1 MKILILDAATFGED
15 IDISKFNELGEVTV
29 YAKSTKKEAL
39 ERLEAVNPDAV
50 ITNKVVIGN
59 DEMQAAPNLKIILE
73 AATGY
78 NNIDIECARTLRIK
92 VANVAGYSTM
102 SVVQHTFALF
112 FYLYEKM
119 RYYDDYVKSGEYSKS
134 TIFTNFSNVFGEL
147 AGKTWGI
154 VGLGHIGS
162 RVADAARAFGCK
174 VVYYS
179 ASGNTYDT
187 EYQKVDLDT
196 LLKES
201 DIISIHAPL
210 NQYTKDLFN
219 YENLKKMKKSA
230 YLINVGRGPIVNDA
244 DLAKALNEGEIA
256 GAGLDVLTTEPMP
269 ADNPLLAI
277 KDSNKLVIT
286 PHNAWATYEARV
298 RLLDEI
304 YNNLNSFINGEERNL
319 VV

>member
-1 MKILILDAATFGED
+1 MKILILDGATFGED
-15 IDISKFNELGEVTV
+15 IDISKFNELGEVIV
-29 YAKSTKKEAL
+29 YAESTKQQVL
-39 ERLEAVNPDAV
+39 ERLKDVNPDAV
-50 ITNKVVIGN
+50 IVNKIVMGKE
-59 DEMQAAPNLKIILE
+59 EMYTASNLKIILE

-78 NNIDIECARTLRIK
+78 NNIDIECAKALNIR

-102 SVVQHTFALF
+102 SVVQHTFAHL

-119 RYYDDYVKSGEYSKS
+119 RYYDDYVKSGDYSNS
-134 TIFTNFSNVFGEL
+134 TIFTNFGNVFNEL

-154 VGLGHIGS
+154 VGLGNIGR
-162 RVADAARAFGCK
+162 RVADVAKAFGCK

-187 EYQKVDLDT
+187 EYEKVELDD
-196 LLKES
+196 LLKNS

-210 NQYTKDLFN
+210 NKYTENLMN
-219 YENLKKMKKSA
+219 YENFKKMKNTA
-230 YLINVGRGPIVNDA
+230 YLINMGRGPIVNEA
-244 DLAKALNEGEIA
+244 DLAKAINEGEIA
-256 GAGLDVLTTEPMP
+256 GAVLDVLTKEPMSS
-269 ADNPLLAI
+269 DNPLLTI

-304 YNNLNSFINGEERNL
+304 YNNLKSFINGEARN
-319 VV
+319 VVI

>member
-162 RVADAARAFGCK
+162 RVADAAKAFGCK

-187 EYQKVDLDT
+187 EYEKVDLDT

-210 NQYTKDLFN
+210 NRYTKDLFN

>member
-187 EYQKVDLDT
+187 EYEKVDIDT

>member
-162 RVADAARAFGCK
+162 RVADAARSFGCK

-187 EYQKVDLDT
+187 EYEKVDLDT

>member
-15 IDISKFNELGEVTV
+15 LDISKFNELGEVTV

-187 EYQKVDLDT
+187 EYEKVDLDT

-269 ADNPLLAI
+269 ADNQLLAI

>member
-219 YENLKKMKKSA
+219 YENLKKMKRSA

>member
-1 MKILILDAATFGED
+1 MKILILDGATFGED
-15 IDISKFNELGEVTV
+15 IDISKFNELGEVIV
-29 YAKSTKKEAL
+29 YAESSKQQVL
-39 ERLEAVNPDAV
+39 ERLKNVNPDAV
-50 ITNKVVIGN
+50 IVNKIVMGKE
-59 DEMQAAPNLKIILE
+59 EMYTASNLKIILE

-78 NNIDIECARTLRIK
+78 NNIDIECAKALNIR

-102 SVVQHTFALF
+102 SVVQHTFAHL

-119 RYYDDYVKSGEYSKS
+119 RYYDDYVKSGDYSNS
-134 TIFTNFSNVFGEL
+134 TIFTNFGNVFNEL

-154 VGLGHIGS
+154 VGLGNIGR
-162 RVADAARAFGCK
+162 RVADVAKAFGCK

-187 EYQKVDLDT
+187 KYEKVELDD
-196 LLKES
+196 LLKNS

-210 NQYTKDLFN
+210 NKYTENLMN
-219 YENLKKMKKSA
+219 YENFKKMKNTA
-230 YLINVGRGPIVNDA
+230 YLINMGRGPIVNEA
-244 DLAKALNEGEIA
+244 DLAKAINEGEIA
-256 GAGLDVLTTEPMP
+256 GAGLDVLTKEPMSS
-269 ADNPLLAI
+269 DNPLLTI

-304 YNNLNSFINGEERNL
+304 YNNLKSFINGEARN
-319 VV
+319 VVI

>member
-1 MKILILDAATFGED
+1 MKILILDGATFGED
-15 IDISKFNELGEVTV
+15 IDISKFNELGEVIV
-29 YAKSTKKEAL
+29 YAESTKQQVL
-39 ERLEAVNPDAV
+39 ERLKDVNPDAV
-50 ITNKVVIGN
+50 IVNKIVMGKE
-59 DEMQAAPNLKIILE
+59 EMYTASNLKIILE

-78 NNIDIECARTLRIK
+78 NNIDIECAKALNIR

-102 SVVQHTFALF
+102 SVVQHTFAHL

-119 RYYDDYVKSGEYSKS
+119 RYYDDYVKSGDYSNS
-134 TIFTNFSNVFGEL
+134 TIFTNFGNVFNEL

-154 VGLGHIGS
+154 VGLGNIGR
-162 RVADAARAFGCK
+162 RVADVAKAFGCK

-187 EYQKVDLDT
+187 EYEKVELDD
-196 LLKES
+196 LLKNS

-210 NQYTKDLFN
+210 NKYTENLMN
-219 YENLKKMKKSA
+219 YENFKKMKNTA
-230 YLINVGRGPIVNDA
+230 YLINMGRGPIVNEA
-244 DLAKALNEGEIA
+244 DLAKAINEDEIA
-256 GAGLDVLTTEPMP
+256 GAGLDVLTKEPMS
-269 ADNPLLAI
+269 ADNPLLTI

-304 YNNLNSFINGEERNL
+304 YNNLKSFINGEARN
-319 VV
+319 VVV

>member
-1 MKILILDAATFGED
+1 MKILILDGATFGED
-15 IDISKFNELGEVTV
+15 IDISKFNELGEVIV
-29 YAKSTKKEAL
+29 YAESTKEQVL
-39 ERLEAVNPDAV
+39 ERLKEVNPDAV
-50 ITNKVVIGN
+50 IVNKIVMGEE
-59 DEMQAAPNLKIILE
+59 EMHTASNLKIILE

-78 NNIDIECARTLRIK
+78 NNIDIECAKSLNIR

-102 SVVQHTFALF
+102 SVVQHTFAHL

-119 RYYDDYVKSGEYSKS
+119 RYYDDYVKSGEYSNS
-134 TIFTNFSNVFGEL
+134 TIFTNFSNVFNEL

-154 VGLGHIGS
+154 VGLGHIGT
-162 RVADAARAFGCK
+162 RVADVAKAFGCK

-187 EYQKVDLDT
+187 EYEKVDLDD
-196 LLKES
+196 LLKKS

-210 NQYTKDLFN
+210 NKYTENLMN
-219 YENLKKMKKSA
+219 YENFKKMKKTA
-230 YLINVGRGPIVNDA
+230 YLINMGRGPIVNEA
-244 DLAKALNEGEIA
+244 DLARAINEGEIA
-256 GAGLDVLTTEPMP
+256 GAGLDVLTKEPMS

-277 KDSNKLVIT
+277 KDSDKLVIT

-304 YNNLNSFINGEERNL
+304 YNNLKSFINGEARN
-319 VV
+319 VVV

>member
-162 RVADAARAFGCK
+162 RVADAARALGCK

-179 ASGNTYDT
+179 ASGHTYDT
-187 EYQKVDLDT
+187 EYEKVDLDT

>member
-1 MKILILDAATFGED
+1 MKILILDGATFGED
-15 IDISKFNELGEVTV
+15 IDISKFNELGEVIV
-29 YAKSTKKEAL
+29 YAESTKQQVL
-39 ERLEAVNPDAV
+39 ERLKDVNPDAV
-50 ITNKVVIGN
+50 IVNKIVMGKE
-59 DEMQAAPNLKIILE
+59 EMYTASNLKIILE

-78 NNIDIECARTLRIK
+78 NNIDIECANALNIR

-102 SVVQHTFALF
+102 SVVQHTFAHL

-119 RYYDDYVKSGEYSKS
+119 RYYDDYVKSGDYSNS
-134 TIFTNFSNVFGEL
+134 TIFTNFGNVFNEL

-154 VGLGHIGS
+154 VGLGNIGR
-162 RVADAARAFGCK
+162 RVADVAKAFGCK

-187 EYQKVDLDT
+187 EYEKVELDD
-196 LLKES
+196 LLKNS

-210 NQYTKDLFN
+210 NKYTENLMN
-219 YENLKKMKKSA
+219 YENFKKMKNTA
-230 YLINVGRGPIVNDA
+230 YLINMGRGPIVNEA
-244 DLAKALNEGEIA
+244 DLAKAINEGEIA
-256 GAGLDVLTTEPMP
+256 GAGLDVLTKEPMS
-269 ADNPLLAI
+269 ADNPLLTI

-304 YNNLNSFINGEERNL
+304 YSNLKSFINGEARN
-319 VV
+319 VVI

>member
-1 MKILILDAATFGED
+1 MI
-15 IDISKFNELGEVTV
+15 V
-29 YAKSTKKEAL
+29 YAESTKQQVL
-39 ERLEAVNPDAV
+39 ERLKDVNPDAV
-50 ITNKVVIGN
+50 IVNKIVMGKE
-59 DEMQAAPNLKIILE
+59 EMYTASNLKIILE

-78 NNIDIECARTLRIK
+78 NNIDIECAKALNIR

-102 SVVQHTFALF
+102 SVVQHTFAHL

-119 RYYDDYVKSGEYSKS
+119 RYYDDYVKSGDYSNS
-134 TIFTNFSNVFGEL
+134 TIFTNFGNVFNEL

-154 VGLGHIGS
+154 VGLGNIGR
-162 RVADAARAFGCK
+162 RVADVAKAFGCK

-187 EYQKVDLDT
+187 EYEKVELDD
-196 LLKES
+196 LLKNS

-210 NQYTKDLFN
+210 NKYTENLMN
-219 YENLKKMKKSA
+219 YENFKKMKNTA
-230 YLINVGRGPIVNDA
+230 YLINMGRGPIVNEA
-244 DLAKALNEGEIA
+244 DLAKAINEGEIA
-256 GAGLDVLTTEPMP
+256 GAGLDVLTKEPMSS
-269 ADNPLLAI
+269 DNPLLTI

-304 YNNLNSFINGEERNL
+304 YNNLKSFINGEARN
-319 VV
+319 VVI

>member
-187 EYQKVDLDT
+187 EYEKVDLDT

-219 YENLKKMKKSA
+219 YENIKKMKKSA

-286 PHNAWATYEARV
+286 PHHAWATYEARV

>member
-1 MKILILDAATFGED
+1 MKILILDGATFGED
-15 IDISKFNELGEVTV
+15 IDISKFNELGEVIV
-29 YAKSTKKEAL
+29 YAESTKQQVL
-39 ERLEAVNPDAV
+39 ERLKNVNPDAV
-50 ITNKVVIGN
+50 IVNKIVMGKE
-59 DEMQAAPNLKIILE
+59 EMYTASNLKIILE

-78 NNIDIECARTLRIK
+78 NNIDIECAKALNIR

-102 SVVQHTFALF
+102 SVVQHTFAHL

-119 RYYDDYVKSGEYSKS
+119 RYYDDYVKSGDYSNS
-134 TIFTNFSNVFGEL
+134 TIFTNFGNVFNEL

-154 VGLGHIGS
+154 VGLGNIGR
-162 RVADAARAFGCK
+162 RVADVAKAFGCK

-187 EYQKVDLDT
+187 EYEKVELDD
-196 LLKES
+196 LLKNS

-210 NQYTKDLFN
+210 NKYTENLMN
-219 YENLKKMKKSA
+219 YENFKKMKNTA
-230 YLINVGRGPIVNDA
+230 YLINMGRGPIVNEA
-244 DLAKALNEGEIA
+244 DLAKAINEGEIA
-256 GAGLDVLTTEPMP
+256 GAGLDVLTKEPMS
-269 ADNPLLAI
+269 ADNSLLTI

-304 YNNLNSFINGEERNL
+304 YNNLKSFINGEARN
-319 VV
+319 VVI

>member
-1 MKILILDAATFGED
+1 MKILILDGATFGED
-15 IDISKFNELGEVTV
+15 IDISKFNELGEVIV
-29 YAKSTKKEAL
+29 YAESTKQQVL
-39 ERLEAVNPDAV
+39 ERLKDVNPDAV
-50 ITNKVVIGN
+50 IVNKIVMGKE
-59 DEMQAAPNLKIILE
+59 EMYTASNLKIILE

-78 NNIDIECARTLRIK
+78 NNIDIECAKALNIR

-102 SVVQHTFALF
+102 SVVQHTFAHL

-119 RYYDDYVKSGEYSKS
+119 RYYDDYVKSGDYSNS
-134 TIFTNFSNVFGEL
+134 TIFTNFGNVFIEL

-154 VGLGHIGS
+154 VGLGNIGR
-162 RVADAARAFGCK
+162 RVADVAKAFGCK

-187 EYQKVDLDT
+187 EYEKVELDD
-196 LLKES
+196 LLKNS

-210 NQYTKDLFN
+210 NKYTENLMN
-219 YENLKKMKKSA
+219 YENFKKMKNTA
-230 YLINVGRGPIVNDA
+230 YLINMGRGPIVNEA
-244 DLAKALNEGEIA
+244 DLAKAINEGEIA
-256 GAGLDVLTTEPMP
+256 GAGLDVLTKEPMSS
-269 ADNPLLAI
+269 DNPLLTI

-304 YNNLNSFINGEERNL
+304 YNNLKSFINGEARN
-319 VV
+319 VVI

>member
-154 VGLGHIGS
+154 VGLGHIGI

-187 EYQKVDLDT
+187 EYEKVDLDT

>member
-219 YENLKKMKKSA
+219 YENIKKMKKSA

>member
-1 MKILILDAATFGED
+1 MKILILDGATFGED
-15 IDISKFNELGEVTV
+15 IDISKFNELGEVIV
-29 YAKSTKKEAL
+29 YAESTKQQVL
-39 ERLEAVNPDAV
+39 ERLKDVNPDAV
-50 ITNKVVIGN
+50 IVNKIVMGKE
-59 DEMQAAPNLKIILE
+59 EMYTASNLKIILE

-78 NNIDIECARTLRIK
+78 NNIDIECAKALNIR

-102 SVVQHTFALF
+102 SVVQHTFAHL

-119 RYYDDYVKSGEYSKS
+119 RYYDDYVKSGDYSNS
-134 TIFTNFSNVFGEL
+134 TIFTNFGNVFNEL

-154 VGLGHIGS
+154 VGLGNIGR
-162 RVADAARAFGCK
+162 RVADVAKAFGCK

-187 EYQKVDLDT
+187 EYEKVELDD
-196 LLKES
+196 LLKNS

-210 NQYTKDLFN
+210 NKYTENLMN
-219 YENLKKMKKSA
+219 YENFKKMKNTA
-230 YLINVGRGPIVNDA
+230 YLINMGRGPIVNEA
-244 DLAKALNEGEIA
+244 DLAKAINEGEIA
-256 GAGLDVLTTEPMP
+256 GAGLDVLTKEPMS
-269 ADNPLLAI
+269 ADNSLLTI

-304 YNNLNSFINGEERNL
+304 YNNLKSFINGEARN
-319 VV
+319 VVI

>member
-187 EYQKVDLDT
+187 EYEKVDLDT

-210 NQYTKDLFN
+210 NQYTKALFN

-256 GAGLDVLTTEPMP
+256 GVGLDVLTTEPMP

>member
-1 MKILILDAATFGED
+1 MKILILDGATFGED
-15 IDISKFNELGEVTV
+15 IDISKFNELGEVIV
-29 YAKSTKKEAL
+29 YAESTKQQVL
-39 ERLEAVNPDAV
+39 ERLKDVNPDAV
-50 ITNKVVIGN
+50 IVNKIVMGKE
-59 DEMQAAPNLKIILE
+59 EMYTASNLKIILE

-78 NNIDIECARTLRIK
+78 NNIDIECAKALNIR

-102 SVVQHTFALF
+102 SVVQHTFAHL

-119 RYYDDYVKSGEYSKS
+119 RYYDDYVKSGDYSNS
-134 TIFTNFSNVFGEL
+134 TIFTNFGNVFNEL

-154 VGLGHIGS
+154 VGLGNIGR
-162 RVADAARAFGCK
+162 RVADVAKAFGCK

-187 EYQKVDLDT
+187 EYEKVELDD
-196 LLKES
+196 LLKNS

-210 NQYTKDLFN
+210 NKYTENLMN
-219 YENLKKMKKSA
+219 YENFKKMKNTA
-230 YLINVGRGPIVNDA
+230 YLINMGRGPIVNEA
-244 DLAKALNEGEIA
+244 DLAKAINEGEIA
-256 GAGLDVLTTEPMP
+256 GAGLDVLTKEPMSS
-269 ADNPLLAI
+269 DNPLLAI

-304 YNNLNSFINGEERNL
+304 YNNLKSFINGEARN
-319 VV
+319 VVI

>member
-1 MKILILDAATFGED
+1 MKILILDGATFGED
-15 IDISKFNELGEVTV
+15 IDISKFNELGEVIV
-29 YAKSTKKEAL
+29 YAESTKQQVL
-39 ERLEAVNPDAV
+39 ERLKDVNPDAV
-50 ITNKVVIGN
+50 IVNKIVMGKE
-59 DEMQAAPNLKIILE
+59 EMYTASNLKIILE

-78 NNIDIECARTLRIK
+78 NNIDIECAKALNIR

-102 SVVQHTFALF
+102 SVVQHTFAHL

-119 RYYDDYVKSGEYSKS
+119 RYYDDYVKSGDYSNS
-134 TIFTNFSNVFGEL
+134 TIFTNFGNVFNEL

-154 VGLGHIGS
+154 VGLGNIGR
-162 RVADAARAFGCK
+162 RVADVAKAFGCK

-187 EYQKVDLDT
+187 EYEKVELDD
-196 LLKES
+196 LLKNS

-210 NQYTKDLFN
+210 NKYTENLMN
-219 YENLKKMKKSA
+219 YENFKKMKNTA
-230 YLINVGRGPIVNDA
+230 YLINMGRGPIVNEA
-244 DLAKALNEGEIA
+244 DLAKAINEGEIA
-256 GAGLDVLTTEPMP
+256 GAGLDVLTKDPMSS
-269 ADNPLLAI
+269 DNPLLTI

-304 YNNLNSFINGEERNL
+304 YNNLKSFINGEARN
-319 VV
+319 VVI

>member
-187 EYQKVDLDT
+187 EYEKVDLDT

-298 RLLDEI
+298 RLSS
-304 YNNLNSFINGEERNL
+304 NSL
-319 VV
+319 TLAS

>member
-187 EYQKVDLDT
+187 EYEKVGLDT

-269 ADNPLLAI
+269 ADHPLLAI

>member
-1 MKILILDAATFGED
+1 MKILILDGATFGED
-15 IDISKFNELGEVTV
+15 IDISKFNELGEVIV
-29 YAKSTKKEAL
+29 YAESTKQQVL
-39 ERLEAVNPDAV
+39 ERLKDVNPDAV
-50 ITNKVVIGN
+50 IVNKIVMGKE
-59 DEMQAAPNLKIILE
+59 EMYTSSNLKIILE

-78 NNIDIECARTLRIK
+78 NNIDIECANALNIR

-102 SVVQHTFALF
+102 SVVQHTFAHL

-119 RYYDDYVKSGEYSKS
+119 RYYDDYVKSGDYSNS
-134 TIFTNFSNVFGEL
+134 TIFTNFGNVFNEL

-154 VGLGHIGS
+154 VGLGNIGR
-162 RVADAARAFGCK
+162 RVADVAKAFGCK

-187 EYQKVDLDT
+187 EYEKVELDD
-196 LLKES
+196 LLKNS

-210 NQYTKDLFN
+210 NKYTENLMN
-219 YENLKKMKKSA
+219 YENFKKMKNTA
-230 YLINVGRGPIVNDA
+230 YLINMGRGPIVNEA
-244 DLAKALNEGEIA
+244 DLAKAINEGEIA
-256 GAGLDVLTTEPMP
+256 GAGLDVLTKEPMS
-269 ADNPLLAI
+269 ADNPLLTI

-304 YNNLNSFINGEERNL
+304 YNNLKSFINGEARN
-319 VV
+319 VVV

>member
-1 MKILILDAATFGED
+1 MKILILDGATFGED
-15 IDISKFNELGEVTV
+15 IDISKFNELGEVIV
-29 YAKSTKKEAL
+29 YAESTKQQVL
-39 ERLEAVNPDAV
+39 ERLKDVNPDAV
-50 ITNKVVIGN
+50 IVNKIVMGKE
-59 DEMQAAPNLKIILE
+59 EMYTASNLKIILE

-78 NNIDIECARTLRIK
+78 NNIDIECAKALNIR

-102 SVVQHTFALF
+102 SVVQHTFAHL

-119 RYYDDYVKSGEYSKS
+119 RYYDDYVKSGDYSNS
-134 TIFTNFSNVFGEL
+134 TIFTNFGNVFNEL

-154 VGLGHIGS
+154 VGLGNIGR
-162 RVADAARAFGCK
+162 RVADVAKAFGCK

-187 EYQKVDLDT
+187 EYEKVELDD
-196 LLKES
+196 LLKNS

-210 NQYTKDLFN
+210 NKYTENLMN
-219 YENLKKMKKSA
+219 YENFKKMKNTA
-230 YLINVGRGPIVNDA
+230 YLINMGRGPIVNEA
-244 DLAKALNEGEIA
+244 DLAKAINEGEIA
-256 GAGLDVLTTEPMP
+256 DAGLDVLTKEPMSS
-269 ADNPLLAI
+269 DNPLLTI

-304 YNNLNSFINGEERNL
+304 YNNLKSFINGEARN
-319 VV
+319 VVI

>member
-187 EYQKVDLDT
+187 EYEKVDLDT

-210 NQYTKDLFN
+210 NQYTKDIFN

>member
-119 RYYDDYVKSGEYSKS
+119 RYYDDYVKSGEYLKS

-187 EYQKVDLDT
+187 EYEKVDLDT

>member
-1 MKILILDAATFGED
+1 MKILILDGATFGED
-15 IDISKFNELGEVTV
+15 IDISKFNELGEVIV
-29 YAKSTKKEAL
+29 YAESTKQQVL
-39 ERLEAVNPDAV
+39 ERLKDVNPDAV
-50 ITNKVVIGN
+50 IVNKIVMGKE
-59 DEMQAAPNLKIILE
+59 EMYTASNLKIILE

-78 NNIDIECARTLRIK
+78 NNIDIECANALNIR

-102 SVVQHTFALF
+102 SVVQHTFAHL

-119 RYYDDYVKSGEYSKS
+119 RYYDDYVKSGDYSNS
-134 TIFTNFSNVFGEL
+134 TIFTNFGNVFNEL

-154 VGLGHIGS
+154 VGLGNIGR
-162 RVADAARAFGCK
+162 RVADVAKAFGCK

-187 EYQKVDLDT
+187 EYEKVELDD
-196 LLKES
+196 LLKNS

-210 NQYTKDLFN
+210 NKYTENLMN
-219 YENLKKMKKSA
+219 YENFKKMKNTA
-230 YLINVGRGPIVNDA
+230 YLINMGRGPIVNEA
-244 DLAKALNEGEIA
+244 DLAKAINEGEIA
-256 GAGLDVLTTEPMP
+256 GAGLDVLTKEPMS
-269 ADNPLLAI
+269 ADNPLLTI

-304 YNNLNSFINGEERNL
+304 YNNLKSFINGEARN
-319 VV
+319 VVI

>member
-187 EYQKVDLDT
+187 EYEKVDLDT

-210 NQYTKDLFN
+210 NQYTKALFN

>member
-187 EYQKVDLDT
+187 EYEKVDLDT

-269 ADNPLLAI
+269 ADNPLLEI

>member
-119 RYYDDYVKSGEYSKS
+119 R
-134 TIFTNFSNVFGEL
+134 
-147 AGKTWGI
+147 
-154 VGLGHIGS
+154 
-162 RVADAARAFGCK
+162 
-174 VVYYS
+174 
-179 ASGNTYDT
+179 
-187 EYQKVDLDT
+187 
-196 LLKES
+196 
-201 DIISIHAPL
+201 
-210 NQYTKDLFN
+210 
-219 YENLKKMKKSA
+219 
-230 YLINVGRGPIVNDA
+230 
-244 DLAKALNEGEIA
+244 
-256 GAGLDVLTTEPMP
+256 
-269 ADNPLLAI
+269 
-277 KDSNKLVIT
+277 
-286 PHNAWATYEARV
+286 
-298 RLLDEI
+298 
-304 YNNLNSFINGEERNL
+304 
-319 VV
+319 

>member
-187 EYQKVDLDT
+187 EYEKVDLNT

-219 YENLKKMKKSA
+219 YENLKKMKRSA

>member
-119 RYYDDYVKSGEYSKS
+119 RSYDDYVKSGEYSKS

-187 EYQKVDLDT
+187 EYEKVDLDT

>member
-1 MKILILDAATFGED
+1 MKILILDGATFGED
-15 IDISKFNELGEVTV
+15 IDISKFNELGEVIV
-29 YAKSTKKEAL
+29 YAESTKQQVL
-39 ERLEAVNPDAV
+39 ERLKNVNPDAV
-50 ITNKVVIGN
+50 IVNKIVMGKE
-59 DEMQAAPNLKIILE
+59 EMYTASNLKIILE

-78 NNIDIECARTLRIK
+78 NNIDIECAKALNIR

-102 SVVQHTFALF
+102 SVVQHTFAHL

-119 RYYDDYVKSGEYSKS
+119 RYYDDYVKSGDYSNS
-134 TIFTNFSNVFGEL
+134 TIFTNFGNVFNEL

-154 VGLGHIGS
+154 VGLGNIGR
-162 RVADAARAFGCK
+162 RVADVAKAFGCK

-187 EYQKVDLDT
+187 EYEKVELDD
-196 LLKES
+196 LLKNS

-210 NQYTKDLFN
+210 NKYTENLMN
-219 YENLKKMKKSA
+219 YENFKKMKNTA
-230 YLINVGRGPIVNDA
+230 YLINMGRGPIVNEV
-244 DLAKALNEGEIA
+244 DLAKAINEGEIA
-256 GAGLDVLTTEPMP
+256 GAGLDVLTKEPMS
-269 ADNPLLAI
+269 ADNPLLTI

-304 YNNLNSFINGEERNL
+304 YNNLKSFINGEARN
-319 VV
+319 VVI

>member
-154 VGLGHIGS
+154 VGLGHIGG

-187 EYQKVDLDT
+187 EYEKVDLDT